1 MSNKIK
7 KIYSGKVIKL
17 QLEQVELP
25 NGVSCELEMIHHPGG
40 VAVVT
45 LNDRDEICLLH
56 QYRHVASGWIW
67 ELPAGKLEP
76 DEAHALTAKRELA
89 EEAGIE
95 AKQWTYLGK
104 TLTSPGVFTEVIHIY
119 LAEEL
124 TPVPQQLEE
133 TEVLEV
139 RWLKRDKVMS
149 MVSAGEIIDAKT
161 LVGLLYLQQHLHAT
175 G

>member
-1 MSNKIK
+1 MSNKIQ

-17 QLEQVELP
+17 QIEQVKLP

-40 VAVVT
+40 VAVVSI
-45 LNDRDEICLLH
+45 NERDEICLVH
-56 QYRHVASGWIW
+56 QYRHVTAGRIW
-67 ELPAGKLEP
+67 ELPAGKLEA
-76 DEAHALTAKRELA
+76 DEAHAVTAKRELA

-95 AKQWTYLGK
+95 ARQWTYLGK
-104 TLTSPGVFTEVIHIY
+104 TFTSPGIFTEIIHIY

-124 TPVPQQLEE
+124 SPVQQQLEE

-139 RWLKRDKVMS
+139 HWLTLDKIMS

-161 LVGLLYLQQHLHAT
+161 LVGLLYLQQYLNVSS
-175 G
+175 